1 MKWRNKKGSN
11 KKLVTAYREML
22 EKIKESEEKRG
33 QRNETVGPAGGVLQH
48 EDATEEIS
56 GGTTDTGGD
65 TTDK

>member
-1 MKWRNKKGSN
+1 MGWNKRYNKKDMLEYL
-11 KKLVTAYREML
+11 KML